1 MIKNI
6 IFSIFSIAICTQ
18 LFGAEIVKENS
29 QNGYV
34 KYTITLDDVNDQ
46 ASIFDMDGSL
56 VIDSIEDNRC
66 PPNVRC
72 LWSGDFVVKGFLNE
86 IPFVIN
92 TTMNKQQNLNT
103 HEIFLQNVIGGY
115 TEPYTIDVLVKTK

>member
-6 IFSIFSIAICTQ
+6 IISIFSIAISTQ
-18 LFGAEIVKENS
+18 IFGAEIVKENN

-56 VIDSIEDNRC
+56 IIDSIEDNRC

-72 LWSGDFVVKGFLNE
+72 LWSGDFIVKGFLNE

-92 TTMNKQQNLNT
+92 TTTKQQNLNT
-103 HEIFLQNVIGGY
+103 YEILLQQVTGGY